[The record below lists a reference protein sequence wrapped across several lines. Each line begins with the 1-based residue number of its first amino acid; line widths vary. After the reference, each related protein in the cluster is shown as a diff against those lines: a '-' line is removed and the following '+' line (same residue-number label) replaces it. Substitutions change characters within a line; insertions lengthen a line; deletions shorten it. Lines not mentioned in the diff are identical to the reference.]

1 MTWLTLD
8 KVDRVDTV
16 DRVYKVE
23 LSLAKPGGG
32 EALTELTGLTRF
44 TQLTELT
51 RLQVAGYRVVV
62 DRVDR
67 VNKVDMVDTVDKV
80 DRVDRVDRVGMVDTV
95 DRVDEVD
102 IVDMV
107 DRVDRLSVDTFNKVE
122 LSLAKPGGGEA
133 SPRGEASRESA
144 LPTSLLA
151 CPSGGWPLNLL
162 EVRIVGTKVAC
173 NIRSWQY
180 IVVKKLISSSFR
192 MTVILLREVISPV
205 GGVTLIYTAGAM
217 VMVVLCLECPFPRS
231 RLGTAAR
238 GTYPGRAMRKI
249 KIEM

>member
-1 MTWLTLD
+1 MLSQLTELT
-8 KVDRVDTV
+8 TV
-16 DRVYKVE
+16 IE
-23 LSLAKPGGG
+23 LAALLG
-32 EALTELTGLTRF
+32 LTELTGLAWLTP
-44 TQLTELT
+44 LTELT
-51 RLQVAGYRVVV
+51 WLIYKVEA
-62 DRVDR
+62 VDR
-67 VNKVDMVDTVDKV
+67 VNKVD
-80 DRVDRVDRVGMVDTV
+80 R
-95 DRVDEVD
+95 
-102 IVDMV
+102 
-107 DRVDRLSVDTFNKVE
+107 VE

-231 RLGTAAR
+231 RHGTAAR

-249 KIEM
+249 KIKM

>member
-1 MTWLTLD
+1 MLLKFTEMTGFTEWTCFIELTWLT
-8 KVDRVDTV
+8 V
-16 DRVYKVE
+16 
-23 LSLAKPGGG
+23 
-32 EALTELTGLTRF
+32 LTHF
-44 TQLTELT
+44 TEFTSF
-51 RLQVAGYRVVV
+51 R
-62 DRVDR
+62 
-67 VNKVDMVDTVDKV
+67 
-80 DRVDRVDRVGMVDTV
+80 
-95 DRVDEVD
+95 
-102 IVDMV
+102 
-107 DRVDRLSVDTFNKVE
+107 VE

-133 SPRGEASRESA
+133 SSRGEASRESA

-231 RLGTAAR
+231 RHGTAAR

>member
-1 MTWLTLD
+1 MVITAYG
-8 KVDRVDTV
+8 VYNFDTV
-16 DRVYKVE
+16 F
-23 LSLAKPGGG
+23 L
-32 EALTELTGLTRF
+32 
-44 TQLTELT
+44 
-51 RLQVAGYRVVV
+51 V
-62 DRVDR
+62 DW
-67 VNKVDMVDTVDKV
+67 
-80 DRVDRVDRVGMVDTV
+80 
-95 DRVDEVD
+95 
-102 IVDMV
+102 
-107 DRVDRLSVDTFNKVE
+107 VE

-173 NIRSWQY
+173 NIRDWQY

-192 MTVILLREVISPV
+192 MTVIFLQEVISPV

-217 VMVVLCLECPFPRS
+217 VMVVLCLECSFLRS
-231 RLGTAAR
+231 RHSTAAR
-238 GTYPGRAMRKI
+238 GMYPGRAMRKI

>member
-1 MTWLTLD
+1 MTDLTG
-8 KVDRVDTV
+8 
-16 DRVYKVE
+16 
-23 LSLAKPGGG
+23 LAW
-32 EALTELTGLTRF
+32 LTELTGF
-44 TQLTELT
+44 
-51 RLQVAGYRVVV
+51 A
-62 DRVDR
+62 
-67 VNKVDMVDTVDKV
+67 
-80 DRVDRVDRVGMVDTV
+80 
-95 DRVDEVD
+95 
-102 IVDMV
+102 VDMV
-107 DRVDRLSVDTFNKVE
+107 DRVDIDNKVDIFVTVDTFE
-122 LSLAKPGGGEA
+122 LFLAKPGGGEA

-180 IVVKKLISSSFR
+180 IVVKKKLFSSSFR

-231 RLGTAAR
+231 RHGTAAR

>member
-1 MTWLTLD
+1 MLRSD
-8 KVDRVDTV
+8 KCSRPEWTEV
-16 DRVYKVE
+16 DRVY
-23 LSLAKPGGG
+23 
-32 EALTELTGLTRF
+32 RF
-44 TQLTELT
+44 
-51 RLQVAGYRVVV
+51 YR
-62 DRVDR
+62 
-67 VNKVDMVDTVDKV
+67 VDKV
-80 DRVDRVDRVGMVDTV
+80 DRVDMVDKVDTV
-95 DRVDEVD
+95 DRV
-102 IVDMV
+102 
-107 DRVDRLSVDTFNKVE
+107 NKVE

-133 SPRGEASRESA
+133 SQESA

-192 MTVILLREVISPV
+192 MAVILLREVISPV

-231 RLGTAAR
+231 RHGTAAR